1 MSKNTVFVRD
11 IISKFFPEYTEID
24 ANDLNVERIFE
35 KCIAEQSGLKWVGD
49 NNEEFDFSDDLSDA
63 KTSSC
68 TKKVSRKK
76 DKKTGK
82 TYTSANYSGKIT
94 SVETKV
100 GDLRCAVY
108 NELTDKIDYFL
119 IPFSAIE
126 RLSTP
131 VSRTG
136 KGQYKKQ
143 ILFSYNIK
151 KGSYSNHMEDFRYY
165 SFEDICRIRK
175 LRAL

>member
-11 IISKFFPEYTEID
+11 IISKFFPEYTKID
-24 ANDLNVERIFE
+24 ADDLNVERIFE
-35 KCIAEQSGLKWVGD
+35 KCIAAQSGLTWIGD
-49 NNEEFDFSDDLSDA
+49 DNEEYDFLEDYSDA

-68 TKKVSRKK
+68 TRKVKSKK

-82 TYTSANYSGKIT
+82 SYTSASYTGRIT
-94 SVETKV
+94 SVETKI

-126 RLSTP
+126 RLATP

-136 KGQYKKQ
+136 KSQYKMQ
-143 ILFSYNIK
+143 ISFSYNTR
-151 KGSYSNHMEDFRYY
+151 KGEYSNGMEDFRYY

-175 LRAL
+175 LRRV

>member
-11 IISKFFPEYTEID
+11 IISKFFPEYNNID

-35 KCIAEQSGLKWVGD
+35 KCIAAESGLTWIGD
-49 NNEEFDFSDDLSDA
+49 DNEEYDFLEDLSDA

-68 TKKVSRKK
+68 TGKIKNKKN
-76 DKKTGK
+76 KKTGK
-82 TYTSANYSGKIT
+82 VYTSTSYTGRIT

-126 RLSTP
+126 RLATP

-136 KGQYKKQ
+136 KSQYKLE
-143 ILFSYNIK
+143 ISFSYNTRK
-151 KGSYSNHMEDFRYY
+151 DEYSNGMEDFRYY

-175 LRAL
+175 LRSI